1 MERWQEDKASVLNV
15 YTNCIYEVIRLG
27 KLDKYARQSKTKEPS
42 KVLPIRLPESI
53 YEQFRQ
59 LCDELGLSMSE
70 AGFLLIREELE
81 DSLYNKTT
89 NEVAVTTERIQKS
102 IHHESIPYTKNDTGK
117 PSSFSTRWTS
127 IDYEIENE
135 LPCPLC
141 HHWYSKANFSRH
153 AKNHNTTTKEL
164 LESNEEVVYTMINER
179 KLTM

>member
-1 MERWQEDKASVLNV
+1 M
-15 YTNCIYEVIRLG
+15 G

-81 DSLYNKTT
+81 DSLYKQTT
-89 NEVAVTTERIQKS
+89 NEVAMTTERIQKP
-102 IHHESIPYTKNDTGK
+102 IHLQSTSDTRNNTGK

-127 IDYEIENE
+127 INYEIENE
-135 LPCPLC
+135 LPCPIC
-141 HHWYSKANFSRH
+141 HQWYSKANFSRH

-164 LESNEEVVYTMINER
+164 LESNEEVVYTMIDER

>member
-1 MERWQEDKASVLNV
+1 M
-15 YTNCIYEVIRLG
+15 YTNCIYEVIGLG

-81 DSLYNKTT
+81 DSLYKQTT
-89 NEVAVTTERIQKS
+89 NEVAMTTERIQKP
-102 IHHESIPYTKNDTGK
+102 IHLQSTSDTRNNAGK

-127 IDYEIENE
+127 INYEIENE

-141 HHWYSKANFSRH
+141 HQWYSKANFSRH
-153 AKNHNTTTKEL
+153 AKSHNTTTKEL
-164 LESNEEVVYTMINER
+164 LESNEEVVYTMIDER